1 MRWKNNNK
9 NNYPDNKM
17 TTITERAYPT
27 SEEYPLVKAFT
38 VNDRKPRL
46 IGSAGLK
53 SQLYSGDY
61 DFTMDL
67 SDLPRDIIFT
77 GINDVINKIS
87 QDPQLYF
94 VEFKIQSKRGTKQ
107 RIYRAEEFNSNFFG
121 KIQFKDIDF
130 MKVDVVLRKEDN
142 EFYDASCMYSL
153 GDNDTEIDDLL
164 KDLEQEFGAL
174 IQEGAFFKALK
185 RLFAMM
191 RLRNEDPEMSI
202 VLVNLFNSEVGKLY
216 QDTSQMKAVQSLK
229 WEQNGR
235 IKSLADAF
243 FKKKI
248 NSKGSITRG
257 RIDNIIRSNMKI
269 INKAAKD
276 ILCNII

>member
-1 MRWKNNNK
+1 
-9 NNYPDNKM
+9 M

-53 SQLYSGDY
+53 SQLYTGDY

-77 GINDVINKIS
+77 GMNDVINKIS
-87 QDPQLYF
+87 QDINIYF
-94 VEFKIQSKRGTKQ
+94 VEFKIQSKRGQKQ
-107 RIYRAEEFNSNFFG
+107 RIYRAEEFNSTFFG
-121 KIQFKDIDF
+121 KIQFKEIDF

-142 EFYDASCMYSL
+142 EFFDASCMYSL
-153 GDNDTEIDDLL
+153 GDNDTEVDDLL
-164 KDLEQEFGAL
+164 KDLEQEFGEL
-174 IQEGAFFKALK
+174 IGEAAYFKALK

-191 RLRNEDPEMSI
+191 RLRNEDPELSI
-202 VLVNLFNSEVGKLY
+202 VLVNLFNSEVGKIY
-216 QDTSQMKAVQSLK
+216 QETSQMKAVQQLK
-229 WEQNGR
+229 WESD
-235 IKSLADAF
+235 KTLKYLADAF

-257 RIDNIIRSNMKI
+257 RIDNIIRANMKI
-269 INKAAKD
+269 INKAAKEL
-276 ILCNII
+276 LCNII